1 MPAKTSICIVVIFLV
16 IGKLYALR
24 PVAVK
29 GMPMIMPYPIPKLR
43 CSVTLHKISSI
54 RYSCV
59 RFCFLNQTVNRTNP
73 NTVMTAPMP

>member
-16 IGKLYALR
+16 IGKLSALR

-29 GMPMIMPYPIPKLR
+29 GMPMIMPTPIPKLI
-43 CSVTLHKISSI
+43 CSVMLHKISSI